1 MKDKLTEINSVAG
14 VRTSFFYFND
24 GELVYQTLPPGF
36 DQDTL
41 IEISKDFVQMAAI
54 CDRLQSVINEY
65 DLKFDNGR
73 LIAFTQHNYN
83 LIVICDANVSL
94 AMLRLTINVAIAD
107 LEADKKF
114 QKRTAKVE
122 TTRRS
127 FLVRSNMDAEC
138 WSLVETVN

>member
-1 MKDKLTEINSVAG
+1 MKDKLDEINSVAG
-14 VRTSFFYFND
+14 VKTSFIYFND
-24 GELVYQTLPPGF
+24 GELVFQTLPPGF

-41 IEISKDFVQMAAI
+41 TEIAKDFVQMAAI
-54 CDRLQSVINEY
+54 SDRLQTGNNEY
-65 DLKFDNGR
+65 DIKFDSGR
-73 LIAFTQHNYN
+73 IIAFTQHNYN
-83 LIVICDANVSL
+83 LIVICDVNVSL

-114 QKRTAKVE
+114 QKRTSKIE

-127 FLVRSNMDAEC
+127 FLVRSNMDAES